1 MRKMRE
7 KIKQIKNIKN
17 IEYIILSLIMLLGL
31 FLRLYK
37 IDNPVADWHSFRQ
50 ADTASVSKLYVQNGV
65 NLFYPKY
72 HDISTTQSGL
82 FNPEGHRFVELPIFN
97 IIHVFLASISPQ
109 IPFDVLGRMVSVL
122 TTLISSYAIFL
133 LGKRFISTW
142 GGVFSSAFHLLLPF
156 NIYFT
161 RVILPEPLSVLFGLL
176 GLMYFVKFIDNEKFS
191 NLLMSSVFFALG
203 ILVKPYIIFYGVPVI
218 YLAIKKYGFRKAL
231 YNKKLIASFFLI
243 FLPVFV
249 WRSWMKQFPEGIPF
263 WKWTFNGDDI
273 RFRPSFWRWI
283 FGERLTKLI
292 LGYWGLVPFAYGLI
306 NYKKGKHFMHAFLLG
321 MFLYVS
327 IIATANVR
335 HDYYQTIVM
344 PAISLVLSRG
354 VLFLWN
360 SKNGNLL
367 ARRLLLVFS
376 LLICLIT
383 SVSEIREFYK
393 INHPEI
399 IEAGL
404 AVQKIV
410 PEDSLIIAPYNG
422 DTAFLY
428 QTNRRGWPVVDRPID
443 ELIENG
449 AEYFVSVDLGHYQT
463 VEFSQRFEVL
473 ERTDNYVIIKF
484 I

>member
-7 KIKQIKNIKN
+7 KIKQIASIKN
-17 IEYIILSLIMLLGL
+17 IEYIILSLIMLFGL
-31 FLRLYK
+31 ILRLYK
-37 IDNPVADWHSFRQ
+37 IDNPIADWHSFRQ
-50 ADTASVSKLYVQNGV
+50 ADTASVSRLYAQNGV
-65 NLFYPKY
+65 DLFYPKY

-97 IIHVFLASISPQ
+97 AIHVFLASISPQ

-122 TTLISSYAIFL
+122 ATLISSYVIFL
-133 LGKRFISTW
+133 LGRRFISIW
-142 GGVFSSAFHLLLPF
+142 GGVFASAFYLFLPF

-161 RVILPEPLSVLFGLL
+161 RVILPEPLSVLLGLL
-176 GLMYFVKFIDNEKFS
+176 GLLFFVKFIDDEKLH
-191 NLLMSSVFFALG
+191 NLLTSSVFFALG

-218 YLAIKKYGFRKAL
+218 YLAIRKYGFKKAL
-231 YNKKLIASFFLI
+231 CDKRLIGSFLLI
-243 FLPVFV
+243 FLPVFI
-249 WRSWMKQFPEGIPF
+249 WRNWMKQFPEGIPF

-292 LGYWGLVPFAYGLI
+292 LGYWGLVPFVFGLI
-306 NYKKGKHFMHAFLLG
+306 NYKKGKQFIHAFLLG

-344 PAISLVLSRG
+344 PAISLVLGRG

-360 SKNGNLL
+360 SKDGNLS
-367 ARRLLLVFS
+367 ARRVLLVFS
-376 LLICLIT
+376 LFICFIT

-399 IEAGL
+399 IEAGQ

-410 PEDSLIIAPYNG
+410 PNNSLIIAPYNG

-463 VEFSQRFEVL
+463 VEFSKRFEIV
-473 ERTDNYVIIKF
+473 EKTGKYVIIKL